1 MQCDWDNVQ
10 RGKVMT
16 QSIEQINQNL
26 WESLA
31 YDMKFN
37 MELWYLGEIQG
48 YNILAKF
55 YINMSDEK
63 IVRSSV
69 DDKLQLEEV
78 HTYEE
83 LLHSVIEQ
91 CGLQTSREQ
100 VQAVFP
106 AKQLLDLYEKG
117 QDRRVTECQCRMQDG
132 TYRWV
137 RLTAKLRQ
145 DTATGNVMALFYIHD
160 VDRSHIRK
168 SVVKAIMNYRYDFF
182 GILNVETGFFNYMA
196 PDEDETELAIHHG
209 IYRDYIADS
218 IEKRRK
224 YYATEKDYQ
233 RILPVVDVEHL
244 KKMLENSPTYEFD
257 IEEWDK
263 HHEKLHI
270 YHERF
275 RYMDA
280 DKEQIL
286 FGRMDMTDTVA
297 EERKQKEL
305 VQQMLKEAETALE
318 VKNRFMALIS
328 HDIRTPLNAI
338 MGMAQLLE
346 LDPSKKNV
354 QECIQTIRNSGDFLL
369 GLIDDIL
376 DASRME
382 KGGFKLEEEVET
394 RENFERLTMINI
406 KPMMDARK
414 QNFHMDMAC
423 GFNTVMVDSKKFNQL
438 FFNLLSNASKY
449 TPEEGNISFTA
460 RALRKEGCVIWTRFC
475 VKDDGIGMSREFME
489 HAFEPFTRERKNEES
504 GIEGSGLGLSI
515 AKEIVD
521 AMQGLITIHSEV
533 GVGTEF
539 IVDLPLKPVSPEM
552 EEKQP
557 EIKTE
562 LDTRKLQGK
571 RVLLVEDNLVNYK
584 IARKLLEYVNME
596 VIRADNGEMGV
607 HIFQES
613 EPGYFDV
620 ILMDIFM
627 PVMDGLEATRQIR
640 TLDRPDAE
648 TVPII
653 AMTANAHEEDRR
665 RSREAGMNG
674 HITKP
679 ISRNFLYKTLL
690 EVV

>member
-1 MQCDWDNVQ
+1 
-10 RGKVMT
+10 MT

-69 DDKLQLEEV
+69 EDRLQLGEV

-83 LLHSVIEQ
+83 LLDSVAGQ

-100 VQAVFP
+100 VREIFP
-106 AKQLLDLYEKG
+106 AKQLLEFYKKG

-145 DTATGNVMALFYIHD
+145 DTDHGDIMALFYIHD

-196 PDEDETELAIHHG
+196 PDEDETELTIHHG
-209 IYRDYIADS
+209 IYHEYIAAS

-224 YYATEKDYQ
+224 YFATEKDYQ
-233 RILPVVDVEHL
+233 RIRSVMEIEHL
-244 KKMLENSPTYEFD
+244 KKMLENHPTYEFD
-257 IEEWDK
+257 IEEWDEQHK
-263 HHEKLHI
+263 KLHI

-305 VQQMLKEAETALE
+305 VQQMLKEAESALE

-354 QECIQTIRNSGDFLL
+354 QECIQTIRDSGNFLL

-382 KGGFKLEEEVET
+382 KGGFKLEEELET
-394 RENFERLTMINI
+394 IENFERLTRINI
-406 KPMMDARK
+406 KPMMDAKK
-414 QNFHMDMAC
+414 QNFYMDMAC
-423 GFNTVMVDSKKFNQL
+423 GFNTVMVDGKRFNQL

-449 TPEEGNISFTA
+449 TPEGGHISFTSQ
-460 RALRKEGCVIWTRFC
+460 ALRKEGCVVWIRFR

-521 AMQGLITIHSEV
+521 AMQGQITIQSEV
-533 GVGTEF
+533 GAGTEF

-552 EEKQP
+552 EEEQP

-562 LDTRKLQGK
+562 LDTEKLQGK

-584 IARKLLEYVNME
+584 IAKKLLEYVNME
-596 VIRADNGEMGV
+596 VTRTDNGEMGV
-607 HIFQES
+607 RAFMES
-613 EPGYFDV
+613 QPGYFDV

-627 PVMDGLEATRQIR
+627 PVMDGLEAARAIR
-640 TLDRPDAE
+640 ASGRPDAGS
-648 TVPII
+648 VPII
-653 AMTANAHEEDRR
+653 AMTANAYEEDRK

-679 ISRNFLYKTLL
+679 ISKNFLYKTLL

>member
-1 MQCDWDNVQ
+1 MN
-10 RGKVMT
+10 T
-16 QSIEQINQNL
+16 TESIEQINQNL

-69 DDKLQLEEV
+69 EDKLQLGEV

-83 LLHSVIEQ
+83 LLDSVTGQ

-100 VQAVFP
+100 VREIFP
-106 AKQLLDLYEKG
+106 AEQLLEFYRKG
-117 QDRRVTECQCRMQDG
+117 QDRRVTECQCRMKDG

-196 PDEDETELAIHHG
+196 PDEDVTELTIHHG
-209 IYRDYIADS
+209 IYQEYIAAS

-224 YYATEKDYQ
+224 YFATEKDYQ
-233 RILPVVDVEHL
+233 RIRPVVEIAHL
-244 KKMLENSPTYEFD
+244 KKMLKNHPTYEFD
-257 IEEWDK
+257 IEEWDEQ
-263 HHEKLHI
+263 HEKLHI

-280 DKEQIL
+280 DREQIL

-297 EERKQKEL
+297 QERKQKEI
-305 VQQMLKEAETALE
+305 VQQMLKEAEAALE

-354 QECIQTIRNSGDFLL
+354 EECIQTIRDSGNFLL

-382 KGGFKLEEEVET
+382 KGGFKLEEEFGT
-394 RENFERLTMINI
+394 MENFERLTMTNI
-406 KPMMDARK
+406 KPMMDAKK
-414 QNFHMDMAC
+414 QHFHMDMAC
-423 GFNTVMVDSKKFNQL
+423 GFNSVMVDSKKFNQL
-438 FFNLLSNASKY
+438 FFNLLSNAAKY
-449 TPEEGNISFTA
+449 TPEGGSILFTA
-460 RALRKEGCVIWTRFC
+460 EMLRKEGCIAWTRFR
-475 VKDDGIGMSREFME
+475 VKDNGIGMSPEFME
-489 HAFEPFTRERKNEES
+489 HAFEPFTREHKNEES
-504 GIEGSGLGLSI
+504 GVEGSGLGLSI

-521 AMQGLITIHSEV
+521 AMQGQITIHSEV
-533 GVGTEF
+533 NKGTEF
-539 IVDLPLKPVSPEM
+539 VVDLPLKPVSPEM
-552 EEKQP
+552 EEEQP
-557 EIKTE
+557 ELKIE
-562 LDTRKLQGK
+562 LDTRPLQGK

-584 IARKLLEYVNME
+584 IARKLLEYVGME
-596 VIRADNGEMGV
+596 VTRADNGELGV
-607 HIFQES
+607 SAFQDS
-613 EPGYFDV
+613 EPGTFDV

-627 PVMDGLEATRQIR
+627 PVMDGLEAARQIR
-640 TLDRPDAE
+640 TLDRPDAASI
-648 TVPII
+648 PII
-653 AMTANAHEEDRR
+653 AMTANAYEEDRK
-665 RSREAGMNG
+665 RSQEAGMNG

-679 ISRNFLYKTLL
+679 ISRNFLYKTLV